1 MLDKLKEIPDF
12 YVELKWDLSSS
23 FIPGMH
29 KFLPSDIYKIWKYG
43 TNIRLDFS
51 FIGMRGL
58 RQKRREIT
66 FLFRDGKSSTSFKE
80 TDLVLLNRHKETVVN
95 LMEDFDFEERL
106 SMIHEIMHS
115 E

>member
-1 MLDKLKEIPDF
+1 
-12 YVELKWDLSSS
+12 
-23 FIPGMH
+23 MH
-29 KFLPSDIYKIWKYG
+29 KFLPSDIYRIWKYG

-66 FLFRDGKSSTSFKE
+66 FLFRDGQTSSSYRE